1 MKLYPNSLLEKLG
14 FDQIRKA
21 TLDLTQSVRSE
32 ELLEALA
39 PSSNPKRVELLTSQT
54 KEMLEVIASPDPF
67 PLGEFPEV
75 RDYLSSAKAEGSII
89 PLPAFVD
96 ILKICAIARNVKK
109 YFKSR
114 SEHLPNMIKVSEG
127 LIPMKELEESIKE
140 KITEYG
146 ELRDDASPELKAI
159 RKKLNRRKNDLRTTI
174 NRSMKDAN
182 KDGMASDEGPTIRN
196 GRMVIPIQAE
206 FKRKVKG
213 FVHDVSA
220 SGQTVYIEP
229 VEALNLNNEIRQFE
243 AEEQRE
249 IERILK
255 ELTRHVNQNSNY
267 IDQNTSFLA
276 EIDVIYAKAKLTQKL
291 EGEIPI
297 IAKNQYLS
305 IKEAYNPIL
314 RLKNLS
320 IKKKEEREKII
331 PLFLK
336 MEENEQCLMI
346 TGPNAG
352 GKSVAMKTVGLMA
365 LMIQSGYGVPADPTS
380 EIPIFSGLFVDLGDD
395 QSIEND
401 LSTFS
406 SRLKWMRETI
416 EEFEAGSLVLIDE
429 AAAGTD
435 PEEGGALFQAFIE
448 QLLEKQGKVIVTTHH
463 GSLKVFAHEHPKA
476 VNGSMEFDQATLSPT
491 YKFKKGVPGSSYAFE
506 IAERM
511 NLNKDVLKRSRIL
524 LGEAKDKMESLIT
537 ELETKS
543 QQAADLKEKYSRLQ
557 DKAESERKKYENKIQ
572 AIEKDKEKIR
582 EKALKEAKSIM
593 DSANQRVEQAVQK
606 IVEQNKADKEEI
618 KEIRKEVD
626 QEKKEI
632 DRSLEEIEEK
642 KEEREQTTDDPPQ
655 KGDHV
660 RFKDGNTTGELI
672 EINGKNAVVQAG
684 GLRLKTKYKN
694 LVKVEK
700 KKKKEKKTKARS
712 SIMVGDNDLTTEMV
726 KPSLEVRGMRTEDAL
741 HEVTQYIDRAV
752 YRNMNQVEIIHG
764 KGDGILRSQIQSYL
778 NTRDDVKNV
787 ETAPIERGGA
797 GCTVVEL
804 K

>member
-14 FDQIRKA
+14 FDQIRNS
-21 TLDLTQSVRSE
+21 TLELTQSVRSQ
-32 ELLEALA
+32 ELVATLT
-39 PSSNPKRVELLTSQT
+39 PSSSPKRVKLLTHQT
-54 KEMLEVIASPDPF
+54 GEMLEVLNAPDPF

-75 RDYLSSAKAEGSII
+75 REYLSASKAEGSII

-96 ILKICAIARNVKK
+96 ILKISGMSRQVKHF
-109 YFKSR
+109 FKAR
-114 SEHLPNMIKVSEG
+114 SEELPNMHRLSEG
-127 LIPMKELEESIKE
+127 LILMKELEKHIKE
-140 KITEYG
+140 KVTEHG
-146 ELRDDASPELKAI
+146 ELRDDASAELRAI
-159 RKKLNRRKNDLRTTI
+159 RKKLNRRKTDLRTTI
-174 NRSMKDAN
+174 NRSMKDAS
-182 KDGMASDEGPTIRN
+182 KDGMASDEGPTLRN

-206 FKRKVKG
+206 FKRKVRG

-255 ELTRHVNQNSNY
+255 ELTKHVRKHSEYINQNLA
-267 IDQNTSFLA
+267 FLA
-276 EIDVIYAKAKLTQKL
+276 KIDVVFAKAKLTKKL
-291 EGEIPI
+291 DGHIPI
-297 IAKNQYLS
+297 IAKNHYLS

-320 IKKKEEREKII
+320 LRNEEDRETII

-336 MEENEQCLMI
+336 LEEDERCLMI

-352 GKSVAMKTVGLMA
+352 GKSVAMKTVGLLS
-365 LMIQSGYGVPADPTS
+365 LMHQTGYGVPADPTS
-380 EIPIFSGLFVDLGDD
+380 ELPIFPGIFVDLGDD

-406 SRLKWMRETI
+406 SRLQWMRETI
-416 EEFEAGSLVLIDE
+416 EHFEPGSLVLIDE

-448 QLLEKQGKVIVTTHH
+448 QLLDKNGKIIVTTHH
-463 GSLKVFAHEHPKA
+463 GSLKVFAHEHPNA
-476 VNGSMEFDQATLSPT
+476 INGSMEFDQASLSPT
-491 YKFKKGVPGSSYAFE
+491 YKFKKGIPGSSYAFE
-506 IAERM
+506 IAQRM
-511 NLNKDVLKRSRIL
+511 NLDEAILDRSRIL

-543 QQAADLKEKYSRLQ
+543 QQAASLKQKYAGLQ
-557 DKAESERKKYENKIQ
+557 AKAESERKKYENKIQ

-606 IVEQNKADKEEI
+606 IVEQNKADKQEI
-618 KEIRKEVD
+618 KEIRKEVE
-626 QEKKEI
+626 QEKKDI
-632 DRSLEEIEEK
+632 DRSLEHIEEK
-642 KEEREQTTDDPPQ
+642 KEERMSVSENPP
-655 KGDHV
+655 KTGDHV
-660 RFKDGNTTGELI
+660 RFKDGNTTGELV

-684 GLRLKTKYKN
+684 GLRLKTKFKN
-694 LVKVEK
+694 LIKVEKTK
-700 KKKKEKKTKARS
+700 KKKKKARARS
-712 SIMVGDNDLTTEMV
+712 SILVGDSNLANEMV
-726 KPSLEVRGMRTEDAL
+726 KPSLDVRGHRTQDAL

-752 YRNMNQVEIIHG
+752 FQNMNQVEIIHG
-764 KGDGILRSQIQSYL
+764 KGDGILRSQIQAYL
-778 NTRDDVKNV
+778 HTRADVKSAEN
-787 ETAPIERGGA
+787 APIEQGGS

>member
-1 MKLYPNSLLEKLG
+1 MKLYPNTLLEKLG
-14 FDQIRKA
+14 FDQIRQA
-21 TLDLTQSVRSE
+21 TLELTQSVRSK
-32 ELLEALA
+32 ELVESLS
-39 PSSNPKRVELLTSQT
+39 PSSSKQRVELLTEQT
-54 KEMLEVIASPDPF
+54 KEMLDVIASADPF

-75 RDYLSSAKAEGSII
+75 RDYLGTAKAEGSII

-96 ILKICAIARNVKK
+96 ILKISSLSRQVKSFFKARADQ
-109 YFKSR
+109 
-114 SEHLPNMIKVSEG
+114 LPRMAKLSEG
-127 LIPMKELEESIKE
+127 LIPMKELEKSIKE
-140 KITEYG
+140 KVTEHG
-146 ELRDDASPELKAI
+146 ELRDDASPELRAI
-159 RKKLNRRKNDLRTTI
+159 RKKLNKRKSDLRTTI

-206 FKRKVKG
+206 FKRKIQG

-255 ELTRHVNQNSNY
+255 ALTQHVNKNSEY
-267 IDQNTSFLA
+267 IDQNLSFLA
-276 EIDVIYAKAKLTQKL
+276 EIDVVFAKAKLTNKL
-291 EGEIPI
+291 DGEIPI

-314 RLKNLS
+314 RLKNMS
-320 IKKKEEREKII
+320 VKKKEDREKII
-331 PLFLK
+331 PLFLRL
-336 MEENEQCLMI
+336 EEDEQCLMI

-416 EEFEAGSLVLIDE
+416 ENFEPGSLVLIDE

-435 PEEGGALFQAFIE
+435 PEEGGALFQSFIE
-448 QLLEKQGKVIVTTHH
+448 KLLDRNGKIIVTTHH

-491 YKFKKGVPGSSYAFE
+491 YKFKKGIPGSSYAFE
-506 IAERM
+506 IAQRM
-511 NLNKDVLKRSRIL
+511 NLDEEVLQRSRIL

-606 IVEQNKADKEEI
+606 IVEQNRADKDEI

-660 RFKDGNTTGELI
+660 RFKDGNTTGELV

-700 KKKKEKKTKARS
+700 QQKKKTKARS
-712 SIMVGDNDLTTEMV
+712 SIMVGDNSLTTEMV
-726 KPSLEVRGMRTEDAL
+726 KPSIEVRGMRTEDAI

-778 NTRDDVKNV
+778 NTRNDVKSV